1 MVNGYFYSTFSSD
14 PFYNMAMDEWLFA
27 RAAAEPETVFV
38 RLYSWSPGAIT
49 IGLNQDIDRAVD
61 LSKLNGISVIR
72 RITGGRA
79 LYHDPGELTY
89 AIAAKASSASF
100 GILGSSIQETSGL
113 IASALAGFLEDIG
126 IATQIVR
133 QSSPGF
139 KEKDGFNKLSCFKS
153 AARYEIVSNGR
164 KIVGSA
170 QRRINDTFLQHGSI
184 KLAKQAEHPALS
196 KKAECEPEPD
206 ETQWIMGENLSDISE
221 SFSRNLA
228 GTLGISLSSR
238 TLCEQEEKAIESSTK
253 FLMKNPLMKRN
264 LIKHSDPVVSL

>member
-1 MVNGYFYSTFSSD
+1 MLVPTMG
-14 PFYNMAMDEWLFA
+14 ALHEGHLALA
-27 RAAAEPETVFV
+27 RAAKEPETVFV
-38 RLYSWSPGAIT
+38 RLYSWSRGAIT
-49 IGLNQDIDRAVD
+49 IGLNQDIERAVD
-61 LSKLNGISVIR
+61 LSRLNGTSVIR

-89 AIAAKASSASF
+89 SIAAKTIGAGS
-100 GILGSSIQETSGL
+100 GIFGSSVQETCGL
-113 IASALAGFLEDIG
+113 ISSALAGFLEDIG
-126 IATQIVR
+126 FASQIVR

-196 KKAECEPEPD
+196 KKSECEPEPD
-206 ETQWIMGENLSDISE
+206 ETQWIKGENLSDISE

-238 TLCEQEEKAIESSTK
+238 TLSDKEEKAIEAIRD
-253 FLMKNPLMKRN
+253 FVMKNPLMKRN
-264 LIKHSDPVVSL
+264 LIKRSDLVKSL

>member
-1 MVNGYFYSTFSSD
+1 MVNGYFYSTFSCD

-49 IGLNQDIDRAVD
+49 IGLNQEIERAVD
-61 LSKLNGISVIR
+61 LSQLNGTSVIR

-89 AIAAKASSASF
+89 SIAAKTIGSNS
-100 GILGSSIQETSGL
+100 GILGSSVQETYGL
-113 IASALAGFLEDIG
+113 ISSALAGFLEDIG
-126 IATQIVR
+126 FATQIVR
-133 QSSPGF
+133 QSSAGF
-139 KEKDGFNKLSCFKS
+139 KEKDGFNKLSCFQS
-153 AARYEIVSNGR
+153 AARYEIISNGR

-196 KKAECEPEPD
+196 KKTKCEPEPD
-206 ETQWIMGENLSDISE
+206 ETQWIKGKNLSDISE

-228 GTLGISLSSR
+228 GTLGISLSRR
-238 TLCEQEEKAIESSTK
+238 TLSKQEDNSIESIRD
-253 FLMKNPLMKRN
+253 FVMKNPLMKRN
-264 LIKHSDPVVSL
+264 LFKRYCPVESL